1 MSEKE
6 TWFLLD
12 TGRLDAATNM
22 AIDEALIHFH
32 SKKEIG
38 PTIRFYRWQKP
49 RLTVEH
55 FQNVEKTIDF
65 TGIIK
70 HDCHFVRRLTGGN
83 AVLHD
88 DELTYSVI
96 VSESHPKIP
105 NSVNEAYYVL
115 SQGLLDAYRT
125 LGINAAFA
133 ALEKSNERRSE
144 EHTSELQSRGHL
156 VCRLLLE

>member
-1 MSEKE
+1 
-6 TWFLLD
+6 
-12 TGRLDAATNM
+12 M
-22 AIDEALIHFH
+22 AIDEALLEWH
-32 SKKEIG
+32 SKDQIP
-38 PTIRFYRWQKP
+38 PTLRFYGWERP
-49 RLTVEH
+49 SLTVGH
-55 FQNVEKTIDF
+55 FQNVEKTINFD
-65 TGIIK
+65 GIKK
-70 HDCHFVRRLTGGN
+70 HGCDFVRRLTGGS

-88 DELTYSVI
+88 DELTYSII

-105 NSVNEAYYVL
+105 VSVNKAYYVL